1 MLLLKYMLVYE
12 RGLSVVIVF
21 FFKQN
26 TSYELRISDWSS
38 DVCSS
43 DLSSCRYNI
52 VTRAANRRQ
61 AGLCGRHVWKKSPPG
76 RPGGAGNCGNLLRK
90 MPFSRRLAVP
100 SALLAKGNFR
110 NSFRTTIRPPCCA
123 AGGSDRIASIS
134 LGCRKVRSYPAIRC
148 RADRKSTHLNPSHY

>member
-52 VTRAANRRQ
+52 VTRAADRRQ

-76 RPGGAGNCGNLLRK
+76 RPGGAGNCGNLLSK
-90 MPFSRRLAVP
+90 MPFSRRSEERRVGTECVCKCRSRGSP
-100 SALLAKGNFR
+100 YLLTEN
-110 NSFRTTIRPPCCA
+110 TCLIQ
-123 AGGSDRIASIS
+123 I
-134 LGCRKVRSYPAIRC
+134 L
-148 RADRKSTHLNPSHY
+148 SHYYGTATDYETSRP